1 MDLMKLIDPKDL
13 LDFSQNF
20 SVTRNYLGDSLFP
33 DQKTEHLKAE
43 FLRLTDGL
51 LLPTM
56 AQVHAFDT
64 ETHIGQRPTAE
75 KVRLE
80 KMYIKEKIN
89 QSERVQLFLDNGGDQ
104 NSITRFVFDDVAR
117 LCESV
122 KTRTEVMK
130 CEAIQTGKVTVKENN
145 VALEVDYKVPSANK
159 GTLDF
164 TKTADILGQLQ
175 ALCDKA
181 ADAGQNITTVVTTSK
196 VMLALRQNTAVQK
209 AVLGVNGEGV
219 FLSNAQL
226 TSLMQAQFGFNL
238 RVYDER
244 YRYET
249 AKGALATK
257 RYIDEDKFI
266 GISTLPNGAAGVGL
280 WGATPEELAAG
291 PYTAKNAT
299 QFITAVRWQEPDPV
313 AVWTK
318 AAGIFIP
325 AIQNPSGL
333 FINTVTLA

>member
-1 MDLMKLIDPKDL
+1 
-13 LDFSQNF
+13 
-20 SVTRNYLGDSLFP
+20 
-33 DQKTEHLKAE
+33 
-43 FLRLTDGL
+43 
-51 LLPTM
+51 
-56 AQVHAFDT
+56 
-64 ETHIGQRPTAE
+64 
-75 KVRLE
+75 
-80 KMYIKEKIN
+80 
-89 QSERVQLFLDNGGDQ
+89 
-104 NSITRFVFDDVAR
+104 
-117 LCESV
+117 
-122 KTRTEVMK
+122 MK

-181 ADAGQNITTVVTTSK
+181 ADAGQKITTVVTTSK

>member
-43 FLRLTDGL
+43 FL
-51 LLPTM
+51 
-56 AQVHAFDT
+56 
-64 ETHIGQRPTAE
+64 RPTAE

-181 ADAGQNITTVVTTSK
+181 ADAGQKITTVVTTSK
-196 VMLALRQNTAVQK
+196 VMLALRQNAAVQK